1 MNRTRVGFNPSRNG
15 VHRSSPIASGA
26 SALLAMLLFLAAS
39 LGVFTG
45 GACGDRGQS
54 DGQTDGVKRLEFWT
68 LALSPF
74 EGYIRE
80 RIGAFEAANP
90 GVRVIW
96 NDVPFEAM
104 DRKLLA
110 AASAGRAPDVVNFSD
125 KTYARFIS
133 MGALADLR
141 PLMSVDPR
149 EVYLPGPLR
158 LGEIDGRL
166 LALPWYLTTQAVMAN
181 TVLMEGGGLTFET
194 LPRRWS
200 ELRAAARAFRA
211 KVGPTGPAL
220 FSVPLGTE
228 SDLPMML
235 MAEGHPPLV
244 PGPDGRLRADLT
256 SDAIVAIVED
266 WVSLFREGCLP
277 RESATVGSAHMPDL
291 YQNQRLAVINSGPNF
306 LNRIRDVA
314 PSVYDATRVGPP
326 ITGALGRGHVAV
338 MVLGVTV
345 QSRHPE
351 LAAKLALHMT
361 SPESQELFCAT
372 VPILPSTSESL
383 RKPQFT
389 DIASAMEQARKV
401 SASEAARTR
410 KTPRAVAERTVEAG
424 LIAAAALRDAA
435 AFTPALS
442 AWPDMRRVFED
453 RIKRCLLQ
461 GADVRETLAE
471 IEREWNV
478 LLNVSEYAPA
488 DAVPTPTRL
497 EPTTGIGGG

>member
-1 MNRTRVGFNPSRNG
+1 MIRLRARASFCGSRTQD
-15 VHRSSPIASGA
+15 SSTIASGER
-26 SALLAMLLFLAAS
+26 ALLAMLLL
-39 LGVFTG
+39 LGISVGFISG
-45 GACGDRGQS
+45 GACGDRGDS
-54 DGQTDGVKRLEFWT
+54 DGVKRLEFWT

-90 GVRVIW
+90 GVKVIW

-141 PLMSVDPR
+141 PLMSVQAR
-149 EVYLPGPLR
+149 EIYLPGPLR
-158 LGEIDGRL
+158 LGEIDGKL

-181 TVLMEGGGLTFET
+181 TQLLERGGVTFET
-194 LPRRWS
+194 LPRRWN
-200 ELRAAARAFRA
+200 ELRAAARAYRA
-211 KVGPTGPAL
+211 RVGPSGPAL

-244 PGPDGRLRADLT
+244 PGPDGRLRADLA
-256 SDAIVAIVED
+256 SDVIVSIVED
-266 WVSLFREGCLP
+266 WVALFREGCLP

-314 PSVYDATRVGPP
+314 PAVYDATRVGPP

-389 DIASAMEQARKV
+389 DFASAMEQARTV
-401 SASEAARTR
+401 SASEAARTGR
-410 KTPRAVAERTVEAG
+410 TARVVAERTVEAG

-478 LLNVSEYAPA
+478 LLNVSEYAPI

-497 EPTTGIGGG
+497 DMQAGV